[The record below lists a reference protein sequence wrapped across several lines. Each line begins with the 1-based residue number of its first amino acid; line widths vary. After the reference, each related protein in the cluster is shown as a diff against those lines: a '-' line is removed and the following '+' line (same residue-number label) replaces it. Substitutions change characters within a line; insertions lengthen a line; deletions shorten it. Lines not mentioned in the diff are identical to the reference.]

1 MKIIQNI
8 KPRYFIA
15 ITIVISLLMIIS
27 AYLELTQSREEL
39 YRLMTEQATSL
50 IETITI
56 SGANTIITSSEI
68 EELIAQRLLTAG
80 RMIARLDSITQLKPD
95 DLRRYADENNIYR
108 INIFDK
114 NGRKILSNHLTE
126 PGHEEL
132 AAKHSPVDF
141 IKPILEN
148 GEQELVIG
156 LKEARFENGTRYA
169 VAVRRAKNKGG
180 VIVLNVDA
188 AYLLEFRKR
197 IGLGKI
203 IQDIGNNEGVEYI
216 ILQDDEGIIAASKS
230 VLDAEPIENDIFLA
244 YAYSKDTI
252 RTRTFS
258 HNGVEVF
265 EVIKTLKVEGDKN
278 SLVRLG
284 LSMKEIHSLEQRM
297 VRRSIIISIVLLVI
311 SVVVISIIFINQNLQ
326 FISGKYEKIQT
337 YTGNILQNMADA
349 VITTDKEGIITIFNK
364 SSEILCGISA
374 AEGVGKNISQIFD
387 GKLNILSKSL
397 TNREPLSNS
406 EIEVECKNRGNRI
419 LSVNTTFANNK
430 TGELD
435 AFTAVIRD
443 LTEVRR
449 MESQIKQREKL
460 SAMGELASGVAHEI
474 KNPLNSIYMIG
485 QRFRNEFRP
494 EDNVT
499 EYKSLTEALISEV
512 QRVNKIIIQFL
523 SFARPPKLRLS
534 EVSSNKILKE
544 LKALI
549 GSQAIEKEI
558 LFEINEDA
566 EVFLNIDYD
575 QMKQAFL
582 NLLQNA
588 VDATPTGGRIKVK
601 LATNNNKAIF
611 EIEDTGKGIP
621 SENFSKI
628 FNLYYSTKSDGV
640 GLGLSMVQQIIS
652 QHSGNIFVESQLG
665 VGTKFIVELPLSL
678 GKE

>member
-1 MKIIQNI
+1 
-8 KPRYFIA
+8 
-15 ITIVISLLMIIS
+15 
-27 AYLELTQSREEL
+27 
-39 YRLMTEQATSL
+39 
-50 IETITI
+50 
-56 SGANTIITSSEI
+56 
-68 EELIAQRLLTAG
+68 
-80 RMIARLDSITQLKPD
+80 
-95 DLRRYADENNIYR
+95 
-108 INIFDK
+108 
-114 NGRKILSNHLTE
+114 
-126 PGHEEL
+126 
-132 AAKHSPVDF
+132 
-141 IKPILEN
+141 
-148 GEQELVIG
+148 
-156 LKEARFENGTRYA
+156 
-169 VAVRRAKNKGG
+169 
-180 VIVLNVDA
+180 
-188 AYLLEFRKR
+188 
-197 IGLGKI
+197 
-203 IQDIGNNEGVEYI
+203 
-216 ILQDDEGIIAASKS
+216 
-230 VLDAEPIENDIFLA
+230 
-244 YAYSKDTI
+244 
-252 RTRTFS
+252 
-258 HNGVEVF
+258 
-265 EVIKTLKVEGDKN
+265 
-278 SLVRLG
+278 
-284 LSMKEIHSLEQRM
+284 
-297 VRRSIIISIVLLVI
+297 
-311 SVVVISIIFINQNLQ
+311 
-326 FISGKYEKIQT
+326 
-337 YTGNILQNMADA
+337 MADA